1 MWCLSSRALAVIVV
15 VVAAACL
22 APPVQSR
29 LDSLKKGVSLRELND
44 MSLLPENT
52 PITRFF
58 KYSFHRLDESD
69 VRTLAFVMKD
79 VYAKLCVEL
88 NGCDR
93 AEIELEDLYT
103 RRHNELRINM
113 YKMTKLGLLFQRL
126 IGASSSSNK
135 HDDDGASIIMN
146 GSSSSSGGV

>member
-1 MWCLSSRALAVIVV
+1 
-15 VVAAACL
+15 
-22 APPVQSR
+22 
-29 LDSLKKGVSLRELND
+29 

-52 PITRFF
+52 PVTRFF

-69 VRTLAFVMKD
+69 VRTLALVMKD

-113 YKMTKLGLLFQRL
+113 YKMTKLGLLIQRL
-126 IGASSSSNK
+126 IGASNNNNNNNNNN
-135 HDDDGASIIMN
+135 H
-146 GSSSSSGGV
+146 GSSSSSRRGGGGSNDY